1 MDESEERE
9 YSFIVSILVKKKKQ
23 NRIVKATNQLN
34 ARFKIY
40 NQLLKV
46 EKIKD
51 FEIREVK
58 RKGE

>member
-51 FEIREVK
+51 FEIKEVK
-58 RKGE
+58 RKVE

>member
-51 FEIREVK
+51 FEIKEVK

>member
-1 MDESEERE
+1 MNESEERE
-9 YSFIVSILVKKKKQ
+9 YSFIASVIVKKKKQ
-23 NRIVKATNQLN
+23 NRIIKATNQLD

-46 EKIKD
+46 EKVKD
-51 FEIREVK
+51 FEIKEVK